1 MSKELSELLSLFK
14 KQKYSI
20 AEKKCLNLIKKIKPN
35 YEIFNIYAVI
45 LFELN
50 KYDEAIKYWKKA
62 TELNPQYH
70 FGYNNLGNVFLKK
83 KILKRLWIVTIKQLK
98 LNLTITRHTLIK
110 DMS

>member
-45 LFELN
+45 LF
-50 KYDEAIKYWKKA
+50 
-62 TELNPQYH
+62 
-70 FGYNNLGNVFLKK
+70 
-83 KILKRLWIVTIKQLK
+83 
-98 LNLTITRHTLIK
+98 
-110 DMS
+110 

>member
-83 KILKRLWIVTIKQLK
+83 KILKRL
-98 LNLTITRHTLIK
+98 
-110 DMS
+110 